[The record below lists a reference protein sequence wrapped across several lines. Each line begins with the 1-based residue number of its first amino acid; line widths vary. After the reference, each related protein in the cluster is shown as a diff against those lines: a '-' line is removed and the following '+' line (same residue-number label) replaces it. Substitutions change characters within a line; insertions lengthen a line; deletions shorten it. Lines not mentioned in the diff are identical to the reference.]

1 MISAPAPS
9 SERYLPCTC
18 DNDRRR
24 HGSCRR
30 FLFFLSELH
39 PICWEFG
46 RPNHIR
52 PRSAVRLSRLP
63 RESRREKHFCS
74 RVILLACCN
83 GEVQQIQFAGAFE
96 TKIQGRL
103 GKRETNT
110 CLCPP
115 CIWTNIYFSDTIAVD
130 LCEQAKFT
138 ACSAADRSDDAGGIG
153 QIKIFITG
161 NSFVFYICNILAGI
175 AFTVFSFL
183 GYVRIRALV
192 GLCCFARA
200 LFSVQHAGNP
210 RFICIACHQTHET
223 PCREHI
229 PMRADMDL

>member
-1 MISAPAPS
+1 MLGVRPSESYPPSICGAAVAAPQRKPS
-9 SERYLPCTC
+9 GKAFLLTSYPPC
-18 DNDRRR
+18 
-24 HGSCRR
+24 
-30 FLFFLSELH
+30 L
-39 PICWEFG
+39 
-46 RPNHIR
+46 
-52 PRSAVRLSRLP
+52 
-63 RESRREKHFCS
+63 
-74 RVILLACCN
+74 CN

-138 ACSAADRSDDAGGIG
+138 ACSAADRSNDAGGIG

-175 AFTVFSFL
+175 TFTVFSFL

-192 GLCCFARA
+192 GLCCFTCA

-210 RFICIACHQTHET
+210 RFIIHSRPRRSGEKKTVPVEC
-223 PCREHI
+223 CR
-229 PMRADMDL
+229 